1 MRYLI
6 ATAASGCKD
15 VSEFLEMPTETCEE
29 WLEYCIRGPTEVR
42 TQLLLAQ
49 LIQIVSGALGGQ
61 SLPIGRLLPW
71 FTEITNEKPVDKKE
85 MMMKRQRAVAASVVD
100 AMVKKRGR

>member
-1 MRYLI
+1 M
-6 ATAASGCKD
+6 
-15 VSEFLEMPTETCEE
+15 
-29 WLEYCIRGPTEVR
+29 
-42 TQLLLAQ
+42 
-49 LIQIVSGALGGQ
+49 SGALGGQ